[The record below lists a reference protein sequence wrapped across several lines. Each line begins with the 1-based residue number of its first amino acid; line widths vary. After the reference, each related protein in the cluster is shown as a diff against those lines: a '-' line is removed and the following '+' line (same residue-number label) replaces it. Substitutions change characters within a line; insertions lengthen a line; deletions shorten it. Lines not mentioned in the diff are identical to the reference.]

1 MKKLQTNLF
10 ITVLT
15 MFMFSSCTNTSSKNE
30 DSEKL
35 KNSGDV
41 IVENGAGEKDT
52 ISFTCTNCTDVLT
65 SKKEFDILVKEATE
79 RTRNSMNYPLSF
91 KPQGISLTII
101 KEDSLIS
108 AKTKKKIKDVV
119 YVIAEYK
126 YIAKNGYGN
135 ELEGE
140 SSQSFYIQNS
150 KIVDLEDE
158 IQLEPLAY
166 KDGYINRSLELYSHD
181 GTENLSLFP
190 GKKGSIIVTSSLG
203 CVDDGTWLILIL
215 ENNKEI
221 KLISWNDFNCDGSSY
236 FEPLTTSQ
244 KEKIKSHR
252 LKKVQLVDDKSMI
265 CIVPF
270 NQSDYLQQLIT
281 LLK

>member
-1 MKKLQTNLF
+1 MKNLLLQLF
-10 ITVLT
+10 ITALVMLT
-15 MFMFSSCTNTSSKNE
+15 FNSCSDAISTTENTDE
-30 DSEKL
+30 L
-35 KNSGDV
+35 KNSGNV

-52 ISFTCTNCTDVLT
+52 ISFTCLNCTDELT
-65 SKKEFDILVKEATE
+65 SKKEFDMLVKEATE

-91 KPQGISLTII
+91 KPKGITLTLI

-108 AKTKKKIKDVV
+108 AKTKKKLQNVV
-119 YVIAEYK
+119 NVLVEYK

-140 SSQSFYIQNS
+140 GVQSFYLQDS

-158 IQLEPLAY
+158 IQLKPLAY

-190 GKKGSIIVTSSLG
+190 GKNGSIIVSSSLG

-215 ENNKEI
+215 ENDEEI
-221 KLISWNDFNCDGSSY
+221 KLISWNDFNCDGNSY
-236 FEPLTTSQ
+236 FEPLSTDQ
-244 KEKIKSHR
+244 KEKIRTHR
-252 LKKVQLVDDKSMI
+252 LKKIQLVDDKSMI

-270 NQSDYLQQLIT
+270 NQSDYLQQLIS
-281 LLK
+281 L